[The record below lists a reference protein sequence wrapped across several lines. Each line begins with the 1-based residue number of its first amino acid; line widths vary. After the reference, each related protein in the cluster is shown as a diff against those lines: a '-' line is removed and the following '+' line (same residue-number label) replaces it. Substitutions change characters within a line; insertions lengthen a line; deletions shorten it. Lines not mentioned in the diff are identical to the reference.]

1 MTELKK
7 QMIAE
12 MQLRR
17 LSSGTQTAYLRA
29 ARELGRYYGRSPEA
43 MTAQEVRGYLLH
55 LMNEGRLSASTINT
69 VSAALRFLFSA
80 TLGRP
85 EVSLAI
91 PPRKTPKPL
100 PDVLSVQEVERL
112 FAASPNIK
120 HRTILMTTYAAGL
133 RRSELVRLK
142 VTDIDSSRM
151 MIRIRQAKGQKDRYT
166 VLSPR
171 LLEALRAYWR
181 RRRPSDWLFPG
192 VKPGQPIG
200 SRTVGYI
207 YTHARDR
214 AGIQKRG
221 GIQIL
226 RHCFATHLLEAGVDV
241 RKIRVLM
248 GHRSLS
254 ATARYLHMT
263 RKQFDATPSLLD
275 ALDPR
280 VLRVVT

>member
-1 MTELKK
+1 MTELRER
-7 QMIAE
+7 MIGE
-12 MQLRR
+12 MQLRG
-17 LSSGTQTAYLRA
+17 LSPGTQKVYLRA
-29 ARELGRYYGRSPEA
+29 ARELSRYYGRSPDA

-55 LMNEGRLSASTINT
+55 LVNEGRLSPSTINA
-69 VSAALRFLFSA
+69 VSAALRFLFSE

-120 HRTILMTTYAAGL
+120 HRTVLMTTYAAGL

-166 VLSPR
+166 VLSAR

-181 RRRPSDWLFPG
+181 WCRSSDWLFPG
-192 VKPGQPIG
+192 VKPGRPIA

-207 YTHARDR
+207 YTRARDR

-221 GIQIL
+221 GIHIL

-241 RKIRVLM
+241 RTIQVLM

-254 ATARYLHMT
+254 ATTRYLHMT
-263 RKQFDATPSLLD
+263 RKQLDATPSLLD
-275 ALDPR
+275 ALNPR
-280 VLRVVT
+280 VLRVGT